1 MPVKIR
7 LSRQGRKKKPF
18 YHIVITD
25 SRAPR
30 DGKFIERVGS
40 YDPNTNPATI
50 ELNFDS
56 ALNWLQKGAQPSDTC
71 RDILSYRGV
80 MYKNHLLNGV
90 RKGAFSEEEAEK
102 RFQSWMKEKEDKIQ
116 TKKDGLSKAAAD
128 ETKKRLEA
136 ESKVKEKRAE
146 EIALRNSELAEEA
159 VKAASEKA
167 SEGKEAVAET
177 EGDVAKKVEEV
188 KAEEAVP
195 AETKAQEKVE
205 EVKAEEAVP
214 AEAKTEEK
222 VEEVKTSTDEK
233 AEEKKAA
240 PVEAV
245 QEKKVKA
252 EKKEI
257 PVEEV
262 KEEPKKEE
270 AKEPE
275 AGNEEKAK

>member
-71 RDILSYRGV
+71 RAILSYRGV

-116 TKKDGLSKAAAD
+116 AKKDGLSKVAAD
-128 ETKKRLEA
+128 ETKKKLEA
-136 ESKVKEKRAE
+136 ESKIKEKRAE

-159 VKAASEKA
+159 VKSASEKA
-167 SEGKEAVAET
+167 SEGKAAVAET
-177 EGDVAKKVEEV
+177 EGDVA
-188 KAEEAVP
+188 
-195 AETKAQEKVE
+195 EKVE
-205 EVKAEEAVP
+205 EVKAEETAPVEV
-214 AEAKTEEK
+214 EAK
-222 VEEVKTSTDEK
+222 VEEVKAEKAAPAEAETEKK

-240 PVEAV
+240 PVEAAK
-245 QEKKVKA
+245 EKEVKA
-252 EKKEI
+252 EKEEVS
-257 PVEEV
+257 VEEV
-262 KEEPKKEE
+262 KEEPKKEP
-270 AKEPE
+270 AKEPK
-275 AGNEEKAK
+275 AGDEEKAK